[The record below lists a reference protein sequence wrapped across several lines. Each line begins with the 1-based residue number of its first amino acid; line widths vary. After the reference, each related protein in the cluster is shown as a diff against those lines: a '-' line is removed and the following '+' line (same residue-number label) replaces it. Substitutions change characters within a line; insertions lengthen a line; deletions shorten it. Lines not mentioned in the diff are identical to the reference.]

1 MILCA
6 ALLIENKETNIRE
19 ILPCRRHGDGINFF
33 YATDLNDKW
42 RIKTEGF
49 IDTEN
54 NFYDREDALGHARI
68 CGQLSATTR
77 EYKRERSETRELY
90 SEDLY

>member
-6 ALLIENKETNIRE
+6 ALLIENKETCIRE
-19 ILPCRRHGDGINFF
+19 VLPCRRHGDGANFF
-33 YATDLNDKW
+33 YTTGLSGEW

-49 IDTEN
+49 IDIDN
-54 NFYDREDALGHARI
+54 NFYDRTDAFHHALM
-68 CGQLSATTR
+68 CGQLSASTKQLK
-77 EYKRERSETRELY
+77 EEHHEIELY